1 MVSVLSRRFRRSN
14 SRGSL
19 PTGIGLAGWIE
30 GYEPFP
36 AAHALWR
43 ALRREPLIDSFLS
56 VVEAVRD
63 RVETAELCSDV
74 DIGRAINLGS
84 ASLRC
89 TGSIV
94 RQRKDVRLGSL
105 SAPLFEFPAT
115 NLDRF
120 GGWVSDRFL
129 RLAEPCST
137 RQETFQFYRR
147 RKIVFYPCPA

>member
-74 DIGRAINLGS
+74 DIGHAINLGS
-84 ASLRC
+84 VTALH
-89 TGSIV
+89 
-94 RQRKDVRLGSL
+94 RQYRQAAKGC
-105 SAPLFEFPAT
+105 AT
-115 NLDRF
+115 R
-120 GGWVSDRFL
+120 VSFCATL
-129 RLAEPCST
+129 
-137 RQETFQFYRR
+137 
-147 RKIVFYPCPA
+147 